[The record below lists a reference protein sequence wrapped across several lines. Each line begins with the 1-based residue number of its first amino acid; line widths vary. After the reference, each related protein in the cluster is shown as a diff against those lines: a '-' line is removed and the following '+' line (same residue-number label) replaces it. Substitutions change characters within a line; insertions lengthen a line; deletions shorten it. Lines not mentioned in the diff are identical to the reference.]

1 MFERLWELSFHAS
14 KRRSGLE
21 DGLVEGAERHTLS
34 TQGSLVLVM
43 CWDAWHGVVDCE
55 RVSIVQE
62 AVDSAAAEPCL
73 RGVVLVACGCGPLC
87 VMAVRANEENGT
99 GNAVLVLAAAVT
111 RERDCADADRS
122 PSRRATERDQRGPS
136 ADARRR
142 RRTAEVESQPRSTD
156 NTSTTSGAEHCANAA
171 HHTPHEVT

>member
-1 MFERLWELSFHAS
+1 MLRDQLIALRGRWRPLVFGVGLMFERLWELSFHAS

-122 PSRRATERDQRGPS
+122 PSRRA
-136 ADARRR
+136 
-142 RRTAEVESQPRSTD
+142 
-156 NTSTTSGAEHCANAA
+156 
-171 HHTPHEVT
+171 